1 MMTIMVRSITISAG
15 TWAALLPLFCVG
27 GLVDHHC
34 DCGDEAIC
42 KHEGDCA
49 ADPCQALVLASSDSS
64 IRSRLRTAITPRSL
78 VTAEVFFT
86 ARAGLRLDFDCAAV
100 ILDLKRL
107 PFPPS
112 DLPLLV

>member
-1 MMTIMVRSITISAG
+1 MTIMVRAITISVG
-15 TWAALLPLFCVG
+15 TWAALLPLLCVG

-34 DCGDEAIC
+34 DCGDEAVC

-49 ADPCQALVLASSDSS
+49 ADPCQALILASSDSS
-64 IRSRLRTAITPRSL
+64 IRSRLRTAIAPRSL
-78 VTAEVFFT
+78 VTTELFVA
-86 ARAGLRLDFDCAAV
+86 AGADSRLDFDCAAV